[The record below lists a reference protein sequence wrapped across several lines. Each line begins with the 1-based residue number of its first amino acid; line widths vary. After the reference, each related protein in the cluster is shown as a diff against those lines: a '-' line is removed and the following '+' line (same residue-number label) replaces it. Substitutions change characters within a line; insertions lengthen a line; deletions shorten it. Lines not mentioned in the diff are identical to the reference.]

1 MTADLLELPF
11 DQYQRYRLVADI
23 LNEVR
28 PKGRTLSILDV
39 GGRTALLRQFL
50 PSDDV
55 TAVDLEMSD
64 EPGLVLGDGSRLPFQ
79 DGSFDVV
86 AGFDT
91 LEHVPPA
98 RRTAFVDEC
107 ARVASR
113 WVVLIGPYESKRVNE
128 AEERLVDFLRE
139 KLKTEHRYLNEHR
152 SHGLPSLKGVEST
165 LHKHGLQTACIGQG
179 NLDRWLGLMC
189 LELYLDA
196 DPCLR
201 PVATRFFRFYNQ
213 TLYSSDHGGDMYR
226 HALVGAKGKAL
237 LPQQVA
243 LDRDPA
249 ASPAATQ
256 SVLALAREL
265 LALDSERDVWT
276 PEFERLQGVIA
287 DLEEDLSG
295 HKSRLIDVGTD
306 LEGHRTSLKELE
318 EDQLGQEKVQA
329 DLRSDLKGHRESLAQ
344 RDSDL
349 AAALEAQAS
358 QRSESEDTE
367 RQLRGD
373 LGEHQSALKLLTE
386 ECARQKK
393 AQGELTSDLKAHKET
408 LAASKKSLV
417 DQRLAAEA
425 TENELRKQLQVH
437 AVGRQEL
444 MEEQAALQSHQA
456 ELQKALERTRLTLE
470 ASVTDNASLN
480 AELDFMRIS
489 LRNRVDNLKR
499 VLRGRRGEAFLPP
512 RGEEP
517 AGSEDSP

>member
-1 MTADLLELPF
+1 MTVDLLELPF

-23 LNEVR
+23 LKEVR
-28 PKGRTLSILDV
+28 PKGRKLSILDV

-50 PSDDV
+50 PKDDV
-55 TAVDLEMSD
+55 TAVDLETSD
-64 EPGLVLGDGSRLPFQ
+64 EPNLVLGDGARLPFQ

-98 RRTAFVDEC
+98 RRAAFVDEC

-113 WVVLIGPYESKRVNE
+113 WVVLIGPYASKRVNE

-152 SHGLPSLKGVEST
+152 SYGLPSLGRVQRT
-165 LHKHGLQTACIGQG
+165 LHKHGLETACIGQG

-201 PVATRFFRFYNQ
+201 PVAKRFFRFYNK

-226 HALVGAKGKAL
+226 HALVGAKGKAR
-237 LPQQVA
+237 LPKKVA
-243 LDRDPA
+243 QDRDDA
-249 ASPAATQ
+249 ATPAATQ

-265 LALDSERDVWT
+265 LVLDSERDVWT
-276 PEFERLQGVIA
+276 PELERLRGVIA
-287 DLEEDLSG
+287 DLGADL
-295 HKSRLIDVGTD
+295 D
-306 LEGHRTSLKELE
+306 GHRTSLKHLEAERNEALQELE
-318 EDQLGQEKVQA
+318 EDRVRQGKAQAVLQA
-329 DLRSDLKGHRESLAQ
+329 DLDGHRESLVQRDQDLALALETQAQQLAASEQTESELRGELDEHQSELEELKEECARQRKAHDELSSDLKGHKRALAQ
-344 RDSDL
+344 RDEDL
-349 AAALEAQAS
+349 AASNQLLVE
-358 QRSESEDTE
+358 QRT
-367 RQLRGD
+367 
-373 LGEHQSALKLLTE
+373 
-386 ECARQKK
+386 
-393 AQGELTSDLKAHKET
+393 
-408 LAASKKSLV
+408 
-417 DQRLAAEA
+417 AAEA
-425 TENELRKQLQVH
+425 MEEELRAQLQAH
-437 AVGRQEL
+437 AAGRQEL

-456 ELQKALERTRLTLE
+456 ELQEALERTRLTLE

-512 RGEEP
+512 RDDP
-517 AGSEDSP
+517 TADS